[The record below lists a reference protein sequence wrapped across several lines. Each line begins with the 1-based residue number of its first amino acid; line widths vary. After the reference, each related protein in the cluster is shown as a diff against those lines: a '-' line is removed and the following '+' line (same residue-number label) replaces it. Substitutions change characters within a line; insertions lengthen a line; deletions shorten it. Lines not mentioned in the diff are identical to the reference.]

1 MTALAT
7 HDEVVA
13 TLFGVRTGSRYIMIR
28 ISHAGEKWSACS
40 PGRLIIDRTIEA
52 LHKDGVREFDFSI
65 GNYSYKRR
73 FKPQRTPLVDLS
85 APLSWRGQPYALRD
99 RAVLAL
105 RHYPELTAR
114 LKQSLAK
121 ATPSREAA

>member
-1 MTALAT
+1 
-7 HDEVVA
+7 V
-13 TLFGVRTGSRYIMIR
+13 
-28 ISHAGEKWSACS
+28 GEKWSACS

-65 GNYSYKRR
+65 GNYTYKRR
-73 FKPQRTPLVDLS
+73 FRPQRTPLVDLS

-105 RHYPELTAR
+105 RHHPKLSAR
-114 LKQSLAK
+114 LKQALGK
-121 ATPSREAA
+121 ATPSREED